1 MEKSAFFS
9 PHKTQELKR
18 QAIAEFEKGVDE
30 TYKIYAK
37 KSSEA
42 DLNVGKTKIP
52 NLSKRTSV
60 AGLTEILLKDL

>member
-18 QAIAEFEKGVDE
+18 QAIADFEKGVDE

-37 KSSEA
+37 NSS
-42 DLNVGKTKIP
+42 
-52 NLSKRTSV
+52 
-60 AGLTEILLKDL
+60 